1 MRANHVFLRLA
12 LFAAGAATAFVATP
26 SGVDAQQPKPPIKI
40 GLLMTLSGPGAAA
53 NLPTLMGVDMAL
65 QEFNAHGGIGGRQI
79 ELVKG
84 DDQANPTTGV
94 DEAKRLVY
102 QERIEALVGPV
113 ASAVTVAILPTLNEA
128 KIANFTQS
136 GSALLTPENG
146 PYQFAVI
153 GSAAYSG
160 AQLAEYAAQ
169 VGAKRVALISDD
181 SAASLSGTQEIKAR
195 LKAHGIT
202 LTGVQQYKFHPTDVT
217 PQLLSLRA
225 TNPEYLILYSASQ
238 DDVGTVQK
246 DIAEIGWNIKEI
258 GSLAAGLAPDLV
270 MQKAGPDAYKNLLAQ
285 VVRTITYCPK
295 ENDPGPAN
303 MIAFVQHAI
312 PYEKA
317 HRNGGPPITDFY
329 SMANGYDLLSAIK
342 QAIEANGGKTEG
354 PTIAKWVIEHPEDL
368 KLLSIKQTKATS
380 QSHFMFDPSNFVL
393 VENPAQRN
401 ENYMY
406 KRAGC

>member
-1 MRANHVFLRLA
+1 MRKVLQLVAVLSA
-12 LFAAGAATAFVATP
+12 IAVAAPAA
-26 SGVDAQQPKPPIKI
+26 VDAQTKPPIKI
-40 GLLMTLSGPGAAA
+40 GMLMTLTGPGAAA
-53 NLPTLMGVDMAL
+53 NLPTRMGIDMAL

-79 ELVKG
+79 VLVQG

-94 DEAKRLVY
+94 DEIKRLVY
-102 QERIEALVGPV
+102 QEKIEALVGPI

-160 AQLAEYAAQ
+160 GQLADYAAE
-169 VGAKRVALISDD
+169 VGAKRVALIHDD
-181 SAASLSGTQEIKAR
+181 SAASLSGGQEIVAR
-195 LKAHGIT
+195 LKAHGVA
-202 LTGVQQYKFHPTDVT
+202 LTGEQLYKFHPTDVT
-217 PQLLSLRA
+217 PQLLSLRG

-246 DIAEIGWNIKEI
+246 NIGEIGWNIKEI
-258 GSLAAGLAPDLV
+258 GSLAAGVAPDLV

-303 MIAFVQHAI
+303 MIAFVQRAI

-317 HRNGGPPITDFY
+317 HRSGPPITDFY
-329 SMANGYDLLSAIK
+329 TMANGYDLLSAIK
-342 QAIEANGGKTEG
+342 QAIEANEGKTDG
-354 PTIAKWVIEHPEDL
+354 PTIAKWVIDHPDQL
-368 KLLSIKQTKATS
+368 KLLSIKQSKATN
-380 QSHFMFDPSNFVL
+380 QSHFMFDPGNFVL

-401 ENYMY
+401 ENFMF

>member
-1 MRANHVFLRLA
+1 M
-12 LFAAGAATAFVATP
+12 AFVATP
-26 SGVDAQQPKPPIKI
+26 AGVGAQTSPSIKI

-53 NLPTLMGVDMAL
+53 NLPTRMGIDMAL
-65 QEFNAHGGIGGRQI
+65 QEFNASGGIGGRQI
-79 ELVKG
+79 VLVQG
-84 DDQANPTTGV
+84 DDQANPTTGT
-94 DEAKRLVY
+94 DEVKRLVY
-102 QERIEALVGPV
+102 QEKIEALVGPI

-160 AQLAEYAAQ
+160 AQLADYAAE
-169 VGAKRVALISDD
+169 VGAKRVALIRDD
-181 SAASLSGTQEIKAR
+181 SAASLSGGQEIEAR
-195 LKAHGIT
+195 LKAHGVA
-202 LTGVQQYKFHPTDVT
+202 LTGMQQYKFHPTDVT

-238 DDVGTVQK
+238 DDVGTVQRN
-246 DIAEIGWNIKEI
+246 IGELGWNVKEI

-270 MQKAGPDAYKNLLAQ
+270 IQKAGPDAYKNLLAQ

-295 ENDPGPAN
+295 ENDMGPPN
-303 MIAFVQHAI
+303 MIAFIKRAI
-312 PYEKA
+312 PYETA
-317 HRNGGPPITDFY
+317 HRNGPPITDFY

-342 QAIEANGGKTEG
+342 QAIEANGGKTDG

-368 KLLSIKQTKATS
+368 KLLSIRQSKATN
-380 QSHFMFDPSNFVL
+380 QIHFMFDPSNFVL

-401 ENYMY
+401 EYYMY

>member
-1 MRANHVFLRLA
+1 MKKLLQIASVAAIA
-12 LFAAGAATAFVATP
+12 LTAAGA
-26 SGVDAQQPKPPIKI
+26 DAQTKPPIKI
-40 GLLMTLSGPGAAA
+40 GMLMTLTGPGAAA
-53 NLPTLMGVDMAL
+53 NLPTRMGIDMAL
-65 QEFNAHGGIGGRQI
+65 QEFNANGGIGGRQI
-79 ELVKG
+79 VLVQG

-102 QERIEALVGPV
+102 QEKIEALVGPI
-113 ASAVTVAILPTLNEA
+113 ASAVTVAILPTLNDA

-160 AQLAEYAAQ
+160 GQLADYAAE
-169 VGAKRVALISDD
+169 VGAKRVALIHDD
-181 SAASLSGTQEIKAR
+181 SAASLSGGQEIVAR
-195 LKAHGIT
+195 LKASGIT
-202 LTGVQQYKFHPTDVT
+202 LTGEQLYKFHPTDVT
-217 PQLLSLRA
+217 PQLLSLRSG
-225 TNPEYLILYSASQ
+225 NPEYLILYSASQ

-246 DIAEIGWNIKEI
+246 NIGEIGWNVKEI
-258 GSLAAGLAPDLV
+258 GSLAAGVAPDLV

-303 MIAFVQHAI
+303 MIAFVQRAI

-317 HRNGGPPITDFY
+317 HRSGPPITDFY
-329 SMANGYDLLSAIK
+329 TMANGYDLLSAIK
-342 QAIEANGGKTEG
+342 QAIEANDGKTDG
-354 PTIAKWVIEHPEDL
+354 PTIAKWVIDHPDQL
-368 KLLSIKQTKATS
+368 KLLSIKQSKATN
-380 QSHFMFDPSNFVL
+380 QNHFMFDPGNFVL

-401 ENYMY
+401 ANFMF

>member
-1 MRANHVFLRLA
+1 MKKYLHVATAAIA
-12 LFAAGAATAFVATP
+12 LVALAAGAN
-26 SGVDAQQPKPPIKI
+26 AQTKPPIKI
-40 GLLMTLSGPGAAA
+40 GMLMTLSGPGAAA
-53 NLPTLMGVDMAL
+53 NLPTRLGIDMAL
-65 QEFNAHGGIGGRQI
+65 QEFNAAGGIEGRQI
-79 ELVKG
+79 VLVQG

-102 QERIEALVGPV
+102 QEKIEALVGPV

-153 GSAAYSG
+153 GSAAFSG
-160 AQLAEYAAQ
+160 AGLADYAHQ
-169 VGAKRVALISDD
+169 VGAKKVALIRDD
-181 SAASLSGTQEIKAR
+181 SAAALSGGQEIEAR
-195 LKAHGIT
+195 LKGYGIT
-202 LTGVQQYKFHPTDVT
+202 LTGTQQYKFHPTDTT
-217 PQLLSLRA
+217 PQLLSLRGG
-225 TNPEYLILYSASQ
+225 NPEYLLIYSASQ

-246 DIAEIGWNIKEI
+246 NIGEIGWNIKEI

-270 MQKAGPDAYKNLLAQ
+270 MQKAGLDAYKNLLGQ

-295 ENDPGPAN
+295 ENDPGAAN
-303 MIAFVQHAI
+303 MVAFIHRAI

-317 HRNGGPPITDFY
+317 HRNGPAITDFY

-342 QAIEANGGKTEG
+342 QAIEANDGKTDG
-354 PTIAKWVIEHPEDL
+354 PTIAKRVIDHPDQL
-368 KLLSIKQTKATS
+368 HLLSIAQSKATN
-380 QSHFMFDPSNFVL
+380 QTHFMFDPGNFVM
-393 VENPAQRN
+393 VEHPEQRN
-401 ENYMY
+401 ENFMY

>member
-1 MRANHVFLRLA
+1 MKRLLQMA
-12 LFAAGAATAFVATP
+12 SLGAIVLAAAGAE
-26 SGVDAQQPKPPIKI
+26 AQTKPPIRI
-40 GLLMTLSGPGAAA
+40 GMLMTLTGPGAAA
-53 NLPTLMGVDMAL
+53 NLPTRMGIDMAL
-65 QEFNAHGGIGGRQI
+65 QEFNANGGIGGRQI
-79 ELVKG
+79 VLVQG

-102 QERIEALVGPV
+102 QEKIEALVGPI

-160 AQLAEYAAQ
+160 GQLADYAAE
-169 VGAKRVALISDD
+169 VGAKRVALIHDD
-181 SAASLSGTQEIKAR
+181 SAASLSGGQEIMAR
-195 LKAHGIT
+195 LKASGIT
-202 LTGVQQYKFHPTDVT
+202 LTGEQLYKFHPTDVT
-217 PQLLSLRA
+217 PQLLSLRG

-246 DIAEIGWNIKEI
+246 NIGEIGWNVKEI
-258 GSLAAGLAPDLV
+258 GSLAAGVAPDLV
-270 MQKAGPDAYKNLLAQ
+270 MQKAGPDAYRNLLAQ

-303 MIAFVQHAI
+303 MIAFVQRAI

-317 HRNGGPPITDFY
+317 HRNGPPITDFY
-329 SMANGYDLLSAIK
+329 TMANGYDLLSAIK
-342 QAIEANGGKTEG
+342 QAIEANDGKTDG
-354 PTIAKWVIEHPEDL
+354 PTIAKWVIEHPDRL
-368 KLLSIKQTKATS
+368 KLLSIRQSRATN
-380 QSHFMFDPSNFVL
+380 QNHFMFDPGNFVL
-393 VENPAQRN
+393 VDNPAQRN
-401 ENYMY
+401 ENFMF